1 MCRLTSCCGSAVVTL
16 DTRCSDAAAVN
27 HVSSSLVESLSAD
40 FTIDTAND
48 RQRTSTTHVAA
59 LRKSLS
65 LHKPMTSTLLTDN
78 VTCRRHDGETG
89 QLQASVRSGQPTD
102 QSRDTVSPSV
112 PTTSHRHAGHYQLIV
127 TVGSI
132 RVCRSSLL
140 WDRNVC
146 WPRRMLLRGES
157 R

>member
-1 MCRLTSCCGSAVVTL
+1 
-16 DTRCSDAAAVN
+16 
-27 HVSSSLVESLSAD
+27 
-40 FTIDTAND
+40 
-48 RQRTSTTHVAA
+48 
-59 LRKSLS
+59 
-65 LHKPMTSTLLTDN
+65 MTSTLLTDN